1 MKKVTF
7 SQLILGSIYGTACFF
22 TLGLILRFSI
32 TYLYTKGF
40 DVSHHDILKTFIM
53 SCIAGVGASLA
64 SYIFAK
70 IDERKK
76 REKPPSDPKA

>member
-32 TYLYTKGF
+32 TYLYTKEF

-53 SCIAGVGASLA
+53 SCIAGVGASLT